1 MGDNTSSQTLG
12 PGGPESDRGSDA
24 TTNLSVA
31 AYTDPVFR
39 DKLLNDICSR
49 RDRALA
55 PSPGVDISLIA
66 RHARRARSIDGV
78 TMLLVVAYL
87 VWRVLGATDQ
97 ERMNLFLTLGFW
109 LILAWMIQRVSAK
122 LNSPVQYEV
131 GRMLGFG
138 DMVGVALLLVFTWF
152 ALTVWRRLFG
162 LGWAFEFPV
171 VDVLALGGIVS
182 ALALYRAI
190 RVLRIR
196 TKRRPWTLWSPRAD
210 DLDRIQ
216 RSEIVIHRDN
226 AENRFTGFGREE
238 DFGREIHVPLVDVED
253 RPQPA
258 PDTEGLIAAVKTR
271 VASLIDADAGPGATT
286 CLEVIEQVHVPDRL
300 VTKPVYWL
308 KRWKA
313 DGRRFKDLAEVR
325 ADLDWG
331 QWVYLRLQMTDERGE
346 LVTNVLC
353 RFMVGADSLYLEFR
367 PHSLFCTDR
376 RYDLFR
382 GGPGKRVWLVASSVV
397 LGFLAAPL
405 LFPQSLV
412 SLRRT
417 VWNGLMRIWRCAGRS
432 LRIGYE
438 DCGSS
443 DGLREFGSDPVPSMN
458 QQSRTK
464 RNSLDMIGHC
474 LEAVK
479 EYCGTMI
486 DPADLEEHAGKD
498 MKKINVVTTYTVTS
512 EAGGITN
519 VGVVGT
525 DAHGNVG
532 SIGDGSRGSIQE
544 APEEARA

>member
-78 TMLLVVAYL
+78 TMVLVVSYV
-87 VWRVLGATDQ
+87 VWRVIGATDQ
-97 ERMNLFLTLGFW
+97 EWVNLLLTLGFW
-109 LILAWMIQRVSAK
+109 LIAAWMIQRVSAR

-131 GRMLGFG
+131 GRTLNGK
-138 DMVGVALLLVFTWF
+138 DMVLLGLLLLLIWS
-152 ALTVWRRLFG
+152 LLRIWRRYFG
-162 LGWAFEFPV
+162 LHWTYEFPV
-171 VDVLALGGIVS
+171 FDVLVLGGIVA

-190 RVLRIR
+190 RVLRIQ

-226 AENRFTGFGREE
+226 AENRFTGFGKEE
-238 DFGREIHVPLVDVED
+238 DFGREIHVPLVDTEG

-258 PDTEGLIAAVKTR
+258 PDIEGLFRAVKAR
-271 VASLIDADAGPGATT
+271 FASLIDADAGPGATT

-308 KRWKA
+308 KRWKVG
-313 DGRRFKDLAEVR
+313 GRVFKDFAEVR
-325 ADLDWG
+325 ADPDWG
-331 QWVYLRLQMTDERGE
+331 QWAYLRLQMTDERGE

-353 RFMVGADSLYLEFR
+353 RFLVSADSLYLEFR
-367 PHSLFCTDR
+367 PHSLFRTDR
-376 RYDLFR
+376 RHDLFR
-382 GGPGKRVWLVASSVV
+382 GGTGKRVGLVASSVI

-405 LFPQSLV
+405 LIPQTPV

-417 VWNGLMRIWRCAGRS
+417 VWNGLKRIGRWAGRN
-432 LRIGYE
+432 LKIGYE
-438 DCGSS
+438 DCGSP
-443 DGLREFGSDPVPSMN
+443 DGLRGFGSDPVPSMN
-458 QQSRTK
+458 QQFKTE
-464 RNSLDMIGHC
+464 RNALSMIEHC

-479 EYCGTMI
+479 EYCGTTI
-486 DPADLEEHAGKD
+486 DPTDLEQHIGKVAGE
-498 MKKINVVTTYTVTS
+498 INVVNSYTVTS
-512 EAGGITN
+512 EAGGTIN
-519 VGVVGT
+519 VAALGT
-525 DAHGNVG
+525 GARGNVG
-532 SIGDGSRGSIQE
+532 AMGEESRGTIQG
-544 APEEARA
+544 APEAGRA

>member
-78 TMLLVVAYL
+78 TMLLLVAYL
-87 VWRVLGATDQ
+87 VWRVIGATDQ

-131 GRMLGFG
+131 GRMLDRK
-138 DMVGVALLLVFTWF
+138 DMVLMGLLLLLTWN
-152 ALTVWRRLFG
+152 LLKIWRRYFG
-162 LGWAFEFPV
+162 LHWSYEFPV
-171 VDVLALGGIVS
+171 FDVLALGGIVA

-190 RVLRIR
+190 RVLRIQ

-226 AENRFTGFGREE
+226 AENRFTGFGKEE
-238 DFGREIHVPLVDVED
+238 DFGREIHVPLVDAEG

-258 PDTEGLIAAVKTR
+258 PDIEGLFTAVKAR
-271 VASLIDADAGPGATT
+271 FASRIDADASPGATT

-308 KRWKA
+308 KRWKVG
-313 DGRRFKDLAEVR
+313 GRWFKDFTEVR
-325 ADLDWG
+325 ADPDWG

-353 RFMVGADSLYLEFR
+353 RFLVSADSLYLEFR
-367 PHSLFCTDR
+367 PHSLFRTDR
-376 RYDLFR
+376 RHDLFR
-382 GGPGKRVWLVASSVV
+382 GGPGKRVGLVASSVI

-405 LFPQSLV
+405 LIPQTPV

-417 VWNGLMRIWRCAGRS
+417 VWNGLKRIGRWAGRN
-432 LRIGYE
+432 LKIGYE
-438 DCGSS
+438 DCGSP
-443 DGLREFGSDPVPSMN
+443 DGLRAFGSDPVPSMN
-458 QQSRTK
+458 QQFKTE
-464 RNSLDMIGHC
+464 RNALSMIEHC

-479 EYCGTMI
+479 EYCGTTI
-486 DPADLEEHAGKD
+486 DPTDLELHIGKVAGE
-498 MKKINVVTTYTVTS
+498 INVVNSYTVTS
-512 EAGGITN
+512 EAGGTIN
-519 VGVVGT
+519 MGALGT
-525 DAHGNVG
+525 GAH
-532 SIGDGSRGSIQE
+532 SDIGAMGEGSRGSIQK
-544 APEEARA
+544 APEAGRA